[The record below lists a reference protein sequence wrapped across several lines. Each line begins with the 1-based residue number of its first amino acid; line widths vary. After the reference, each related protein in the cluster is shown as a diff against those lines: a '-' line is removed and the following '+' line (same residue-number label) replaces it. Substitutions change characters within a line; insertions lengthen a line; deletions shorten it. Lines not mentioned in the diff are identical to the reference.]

1 VVDAAEVVA
10 GPNAERVAP
19 RRGPRGRPGGRRF
32 YLRGPN
38 AKGSKKAKGKGSA
51 TVVKGGKGVREA

>member
-10 GPNAERVAP
+10 GPNAESGSKKRAKGASKPAV
-19 RRGPRGRPGGRRF
+19 
-32 YLRGPN
+32 LRGPN
-38 AKGSKKAKGKGSA
+38 AKGSKAKGKGSA